1 MILDEP
7 TSGLDSTNSLK
18 IISILSKLAKDE
30 GKLIISTIHQPSTL
44 MFQNFDKLLVMR
56 KGTQVYF
63 GQANKLVN
71 YMSSLNIKID
81 ERMNPTDFLMLE
93 ISNYK

>member
-1 MILDEP
+1 M
-7 TSGLDSTNSLK
+7 
-18 IISILSKLAKDE
+18 SKLAKDE

-63 GQANKLVN
+63 GQAGKLVT
-71 YMSSLNIKID
+71 YMSNLNIKID
-81 ERMNPTDFLMLE
+81 ERMNPTDFLMFE

>member
-1 MILDEP
+1 LILDEP